1 VCEGGLFLAQIV
13 EQTPSGA
20 PLSFGTGTVWVK
32 TMYCVSR
39 VLNIIC
45 FWLFCKTRSVWG
57 FVGKRFPPSIA
68 LDSHLRGQPN
78 SLDPLSFSRQRP
90 QTSRAKIKDMF
101 IERVAAPAA
110 DDASIENL
118 IVKEEAKLLETM
130 PLNALV
136 TFRPVCAALVPR
148 LSFLMLLL
156 HVILL
161 LPFVRYLSVD
171 LGVSIAP
178 FLYIA
183 PALLCVPFV
192 TYFLWEV
199 DAYDSPV
206 LVRGLE
212 MFLSAERGRAKK
224 RLAQEKPRLLR
235 VVGSEASFPLPLE
248 RANDDGEESPLTRIA
263 YLRLVANID
272 PAALC
277 REALA
282 LKAKRAGKAT
292 ALSSSSASMVA
303 LPPRNTASASIFDAA
318 KALVQEGK
326 ALNVNSG
333 RVSDAELLEDL
344 KLLQA
349 KLDEAARVENAGQ

>member
-1 VCEGGLFLAQIV
+1 MQRLICW
-13 EQTPSGA
+13 
-20 PLSFGTGTVWVK
+20 FG
-32 TMYCVSR
+32 
-39 VLNIIC
+39 
-45 FWLFCKTRSVWG
+45 WLFFLSGSVALVW
-57 FVGKRFPPSIA
+57 KSTPPPA
-68 LDSHLRGQPN
+68 LPLHGQPN
-78 SLDPLSFSRQRP
+78 SLDPLSFSRQSA
-90 QTSRAKIKDMF
+90 QTSKSKGKVKDMF
-101 IERVAAPAA
+101 DDRVASPAA
-110 DDASIENL
+110 DDASLIENL
-118 IVKEEAKLLETM
+118 IVKEEAELLQTM

-161 LPFVRYLSVD
+161 LPAVRYLSVD

-206 LVRGLE
+206 VVRGLE
-212 MFLSAERGRAKK
+212 MFLSAERWRAKK
-224 RLAQEKPRLLR
+224 RLAQETPRLLR
-235 VVGSEASFPLPLE
+235 VVGSEVNFPVPRE
-248 RANDDGEESPLTRIA
+248 TRADDGEESPLTRIA

-282 LKAKRAGKAT
+282 LKAKRAGKAA
-292 ALSSSSASMVA
+292 ALSSSSTSMVS
-303 LPPRNTASASIFDAA
+303 LPPRNTARASIFDAA
-318 KALVQEGK
+318 KALVEEAK

-349 KLDEAARVENAGQ
+349 KLDEGSKRESPVQ